1 MKDKSLY
8 KGYWALAAISFFWG
22 TTWFISKLTV
32 EHIPPLQMTGM
43 RQMFAGSLLILYFM
57 FKGIKFPTPHEFL
70 FHLIVGFLLITC
82 SNGLTTW
89 AIQYIPSFLGALIA
103 CLMPFVLIISNSV
116 LYNEKVKPVVYFSLI
131 IGFTGVT
138 ILLSSFSEEMHG
150 ANFLFGVLLSL
161 ISIGTWTGGSLISTR
176 NKLNVDPF
184 EGIGWQ
190 MLLGGIILF
199 IASRISGQHVPLS
212 TIPME
217 AWFEFLYLALVGSIF
232 CFICYL
238 YALKTLPIS
247 LVSIYVYINPIV
259 ALLLGVLILNEK
271 ITPQIL
277 VGIAVTFCGIY
288 MVKKFST

>member
-1 MKDKSLY
+1 
-8 KGYWALAAISFFWG
+8 
-22 TTWFISKLTV
+22 
-32 EHIPPLQMTGM
+32 M
-43 RQMFAGSLLILYFM
+43 RQTFAGSLLVIFFLL
-57 FKGIKFPTPHEFL
+57 KGTKLPTPRQML
-70 FHLIVGFLLITC
+70 FHLIVGFLLISC

-116 LYNEKVKPVVYFSLI
+116 LFNEKVKPIVYLALI

-150 ANFLFGVLLSL
+150 ANFLFGILLSL
-161 ISIGTWTGGSLISTR
+161 ISIGTWTSGTLISTR

-190 MLLGGIILF
+190 MLLGGIMLF
-199 IASRISGQHVPLS
+199 IASRLTGQHVPLS
-212 TIPME
+212 TIPAA
-217 AWFEFLYLALVGSIF
+217 AWIEFLYLSLIGSIF
-232 CFICYL
+232 CFMCYL

-271 ITPQIL
+271 ITVQIV
-277 VGIAVTFCGIY
+277 VGAAVTFCGIY
-288 MVKKFST
+288 MVKRFSS